1 MELEEMKIAWNKMD
15 KELQEQKLLTD
26 NLIIDMTKERYYNRF
41 SQINTYETIATAI
54 CFGAAVYI
62 ILNINKLDT
71 WYFLASG
78 IFTAILLISLPI
90 LSLGLLKKL
99 RSIDIKNNTYKESLI
114 QFATRKEK
122 FLLFQKMTFYL
133 NLGLILVILPLA
145 AKLLND
151 KNIFGDL
158 KLWIWY
164 LPVLL
169 IFMIFFSRWV
179 YNGYKQIT
187 DNAGKILDEME
198 KN

>member
-1 MELEEMKIAWNKMD
+1 MELEEMKTAWNKMD
-15 KELQEQKLLTD
+15 KELQKQKLLTD
-26 NLIIDMTKERYYNRF
+26 NLIIDMTKERYHNRF

-54 CFGAAVYI
+54 CFGAAAYI
-62 ILNINKLDT
+62 VLNINKLDT
-71 WYFLASG
+71 WYFLTSG
-78 IFTAILLISLPI
+78 IFTAILLIILPI
-90 LSLGLLKKL
+90 FSLGLLKKL
-99 RSIDIKNNTYKESLI
+99 RNIDVKNNTYKESLI

-133 NLGLILVILPLA
+133 NLGLILIILPLA

-158 KLWIWY
+158 RLWIWY

-179 YNGYKQIT
+179 YNGYKRIT
-187 DNAGKILDEME
+187 DNAGKILEEME